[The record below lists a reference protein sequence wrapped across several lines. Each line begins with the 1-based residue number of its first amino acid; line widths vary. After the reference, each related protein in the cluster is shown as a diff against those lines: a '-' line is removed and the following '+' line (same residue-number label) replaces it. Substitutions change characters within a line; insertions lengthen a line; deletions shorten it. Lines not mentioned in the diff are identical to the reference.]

1 MLTNALGKFVTLL
14 PGESVMAND
23 ILKKIN
29 TGLDNAWISLNKTK
43 DTTYITLRNIQLH
56 TTYSILVGKSSIVN
70 IWDRFVRWIL
80 SWFSAFRDIDI
91 ITAMNIGDI
100 SYLKNLPQN
109 TIMKWYQTFQST
121 DFVQERDTFR

>member
-80 SWFSAFRDIDI
+80 SWFSAFRDID
-91 ITAMNIGDI
+91 
-100 SYLKNLPQN
+100 